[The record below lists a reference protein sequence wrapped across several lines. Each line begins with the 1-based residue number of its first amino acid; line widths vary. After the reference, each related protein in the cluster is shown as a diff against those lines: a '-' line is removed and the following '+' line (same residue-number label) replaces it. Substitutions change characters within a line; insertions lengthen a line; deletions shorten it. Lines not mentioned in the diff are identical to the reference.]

1 MKQLNYLFLLF
12 MIPIGSFAQQITVNP
27 LPEPTDGYSV
37 EYLVNEVL
45 IEGDC
50 AQVDNITSPMN
61 ASFDG
66 QAFESFGYFES
77 NGADFPFEDGI
88 ILASTDVS
96 SIPNG
101 PIGGG
106 FGGWTGDPDLAALS
120 GEDSNNA
127 TIFEFDF
134 VPFVNEISFNYLM
147 ASQEYDDFFDFPCTF
162 EDTFA
167 FIISGPYDVDGNL
180 IVDDFPAGTPGV
192 FQDVNPYN
200 TDANPNTPDVNVDMG
215 GLNIA
220 TLPGTN
226 IPATVTNI
234 HNFTTCD
241 PGDPGEFAAAQFYDA
256 ANSGNGSTAFNGQTI
271 PLVASTEVIAGQIYK
286 IKLTISDSRDTAFNS
301 AVFIEGESFSLGD
314 IDLGDPITLQ
324 DPDAECTGTVI
335 SLDTG
340 LPANTEIVFEWYF
353 NEDPNANPTELLVGE
368 EGPSLEATTTGSY
381 AVFAFIPGPNGAPLG
396 CFNTG
401 ITSLEFFDTPEGNL
415 EDTLICPDGEVELN
429 ATPTNLDDLLTQDAS
444 GPTYTWFLDG
454 SEIDGEN
461 GPILTATQP
470 GNYEVEINF
479 NTCLVNLSS
488 SVVLVDYDMTLGED
502 VSSCVAV
509 SDSPSFEIVPE
520 FTNLTDAEIAS
531 VDYLW
536 STGETSPTITVSS
549 SDVYTLTT
557 TYEGCEV
564 TAEVT
569 VDFIPTPDVTLED
582 VAICDDTSV
591 TLNAEINNINE
602 INAID
607 PDGITY
613 TWFQNGTEISGENE
627 SSLVVNEADFYSVEV
642 DFLGCDATA
651 EAEVSIVNYMLD
663 LGDAPLPCI
672 QEGQSPEFTIVP
684 DLVGVDDADLGQVD
698 YVWSTGE
705 TTPTITVTTSG
716 VYSLSTTFNGCTETD
731 EVEVIFTEAQDVFV
745 PDYVVCFDEA
755 SLEIQSNYT
764 FNTADEIIWEDP
776 NGIITQD
783 QANLNLDWSLTSGVG
798 TAENEI
804 VGEYSLTVI
813 IGGCEVSTTFNVDFR
828 RQSEAG
834 STMNSGNIMISCSL
848 PEGIS
853 PNADGIN
860 DCFDLSFLAMEPGI
874 SSLQIFNRYGR
885 KIYEADSSY
894 TNQFCGQDEGGNNL
908 VTGTYFYVLK
918 LNEAG
923 QGFEQV
929 ERGWIYI
936 NREEQ

>member
-1 MKQLNYLFLLF
+1 MKQINYLFLLG
-12 MIPIGSFAQQITVNP
+12 MIPIWSFAQQITINP
-27 LPEPTDGYSV
+27 VPAPTSGYTPEF
-37 EYLVNEVL
+37 LINEVL

-50 AQVDNITSPMN
+50 AQVDNVISPMN

-66 QAFESFGYFES
+66 QAFESYAYFES

-88 ILASTDVS
+88 VLASADVTT
-96 SIPNG
+96 IPNG

-120 GEDSNNA
+120 GENSNNA
-127 TIFEFDF
+127 TTIEFDF

-147 ASQEYDDFFDFPCTF
+147 ASQEYDDFFNFPCTY

-167 FIISGPYDVDGNL
+167 FIISGPYDADGNL
-180 IVDDFPAGTPGV
+180 IIDNFPEGTPGV
-192 FQDVNPYN
+192 FQNINSYN
-200 TDANPNTPDVNVDMG
+200 TDANPNTPDVEVDMG

-234 HNFTTCD
+234 HNFTTCN

-271 PLVASTEVIAGQIYK
+271 PLVASTNVIAGQLYK
-286 IKLTISDSRDTAFNS
+286 IKLSIGDSRDTAFNS
-301 AVFIEGESFSLGD
+301 AVFIEGESFNLGD

-335 SLDTG
+335 ILDTG

-353 NEDPNANPTELLVGE
+353 NEEVGANPTELIVGE
-368 EGPSLEATTTGSY
+368 EGPSLNVTETGTY
-381 AVFAFIPGPNGAPLG
+381 AVFAFIPGPDGAPLG

-401 ITSLEFFDTPEGNL
+401 FTSLEFFDTPEGNL
-415 EDTLICPDGEVELN
+415 EDTLICPSGEVDLN
-429 ATPTNLDDLLTQDAS
+429 ATPTNLDDLLAQDEN
-444 GPTYTWFLDG
+444 GPTYTWFLNAN
-454 SEIDGEN
+454 EIEGEN
-461 GPILTATQP
+461 GPILTATEP
-470 GNYEVEINF
+470 GEYEVEIDF
-479 NTCLVNLSS
+479 NACSVNLTS
-488 SVVLVDYDMTLGED
+488 SVTLVDYDMTLGED

-509 SDSPSFEIVPE
+509 SDAPSFEITPE
-520 FTNLTDAEIAS
+520 FSNLTEAELLN

-536 STGETSPTITVSS
+536 STGETSPTIIVSS
-549 SDVYTLTT
+549 SGVYTLTT
-557 TYEGCEV
+557 TYESCEI

-569 VDFIPTPDVTLED
+569 INFIPTPDITLED
-582 VAICDDTSV
+582 VAICDDSSV

-602 INAID
+602 LNAID

-613 TWFQNGTEISGENE
+613 TWFQNGIEISGENE

-642 DFLGCDATA
+642 DFLGCDAS
-651 EAEVSIVNYMLD
+651 EEVEISILNYFVD

-672 QEGQSPEFTIVP
+672 QEGQSPEFTIIP
-684 DLVGVDDADLGQVD
+684 DLVGVDDSDLDLVEYQ
-698 YVWSTGE
+698 WSTGE
-705 TTPTITVTTSG
+705 TSSSITVTESG
-716 VYSLSTTFNGCTETD
+716 TYSLTTSLNGCIETD

-745 PDYVVCFDEA
+745 PDFVVCFDEA
-755 SLEIQSNYT
+755 SLEIKSNFT

-783 QANLNLDWSLTSGVG
+783 QANLNLDWSLTSGVSN
-798 TAENEI
+798 AENEI

-813 IGGCEVSTTFNVDFR
+813 IGGCEVSTTFEVDFR
-828 RQSEAG
+828 RQSEVDSA
-834 STMNSGNIMISCSL
+834 MNSGNIMISCSL

-853 PNADGIN
+853 PNADGVN
-860 DCFDLSFLAMEPGI
+860 DCFDLSFLAIEPGI
-874 SSLQIFNRYGR
+874 NNLQIFNRYGR
-885 KIYEADSSY
+885 KVFEADSSY
-894 TNQFCGQDEGGNNL
+894 INQFCGQDDGGNNL

-929 ERGWIYI
+929 ERGWVYI